1 MHKSDQWQV
10 QQETAKE
17 GPTDDYDEESYE
29 FIDGG
34 EAHFSTMH
42 FSQYKGTS
50 EYADKRCFQTE
61 INDQPSNNLQLSPA
75 VHHVSRSTFAA
86 RPQAQRHHF
95 KESRSIRDQRM
106 LSVTNFKDT
115 TPSQRFMPIN
125 SCEQNSVRSSS
136 KTKDKKSQPSKGPAV
151 NRSLK
156 PQHFCQVNESP
167 SSPLETHKGRGI
179 KKELNLSIQP
189 HAMPYK
195 LSTEK
200 KTESTASRR
209 FNLQS
214 QCNDKSRG
222 SSLTQN
228 HHMIRTPP
236 WKPESDCTAA
246 GARTHTGIKQ
256 MQQRPHPVTV
266 PKVLAAKQ
274 KIEAR
279 SNQCPGIQKYKDSQ
293 EDLSLAE
300 KLQQQLQSFNDKT
313 PSMLPGRIT
322 WYLNECD
329 RCKAEH
335 FLYEEN
341 KDGAFLV
348 RDNSHRTF
356 NEPYV
361 LSIYYKKKVYHIKIR
376 YLEETQQYALGTGRR
391 GNYKFSSVEDI
402 IEFHRSLPLLLVN
415 GKANQFQGLQCFLTH
430 PPIMTGRRSPQT
442 L

>member
-1 MHKSDQWQV
+1 MRKSDHWQV

-34 EAHFSTMH
+34 ELHFSTMH

-61 INDQPSNNLQLSPA
+61 INDQPSNNLQLSPT

-95 KESRSIRDQRM
+95 KESRSVRDQRM

-136 KTKDKKSQPSKGPAV
+136 KTRDKKSQPSKGPAV

-156 PQHFCQVNESP
+156 PQHFCQVNGSP
-167 SSPLETHKGRGI
+167 SSPLETHKGSGI

-189 HAMPYK
+189 HAMPSK
-195 LSTEK
+195 LSTER
-200 KTESTASRR
+200 KTESTTSRR
-209 FNLQS
+209 LNLQS

-228 HHMIRTPP
+228 HQTSRTPP
-236 WKPESDCTAA
+236 WKTESDCTAA
-246 GARTHTGIKQ
+246 GARTHPGIKQ

-266 PKVLAAKQ
+266 PKVPAADQ
-274 KIEAR
+274 
-279 SNQCPGIQKYKDSQ
+279 
-293 EDLSLAE
+293 
-300 KLQQQLQSFNDKT
+300 
-313 PSMLPGRIT
+313 LPGMIT

-335 FLYEEN
+335 VLYEEN

-348 RDNSHRTF
+348 RGNSHRTF

-361 LSIYYKKKVYHIKIR
+361 LSVYYQKKVYHIKIR

-391 GNYKFSSVEDI
+391 GNYKFSSVEEI

-430 PPIMTGRRSPQT
+430 PPIMTGRRSPQP